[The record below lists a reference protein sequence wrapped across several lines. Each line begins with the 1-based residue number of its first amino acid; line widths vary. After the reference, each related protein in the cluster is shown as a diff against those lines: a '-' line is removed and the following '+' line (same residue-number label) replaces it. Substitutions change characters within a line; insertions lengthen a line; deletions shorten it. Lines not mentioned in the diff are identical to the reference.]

1 MSLWTGSKTDGPSET
16 TWTVA
21 NAFHGLCESEEP
33 LYSNASWTP
42 ASCAPNFLGE
52 HQGKTELDF
61 AMFLNTIVAKTVT
74 LIGANPANVRMWS
87 AESDKK
93 MPGSAIFHKPDVVA
107 RAQGSEL
114 DWRNLDCVV
123 EMKNGKV
130 DQAKDRLSWCE
141 LAEHAKFLFGL
152 QHDRR

>member
-1 MSLWTGSKTDGPSET
+1 MDTCI
-16 TWTVA
+16 
-21 NAFHGLCESEEP
+21 LCAQLSRG
-33 LYSNASWTP
+33 AS
-42 ASCAPNFLGE
+42 GE
-52 HQGKTELDF
+52 DRIRLCNVSQHDR
-61 AMFLNTIVAKTVT
+61 KTVT

-93 MPGSAIFHKPDVVA
+93 MPGSAIFRKPDVVA